1 MNLETQIR
9 QVRARLSDPRRTDP
23 EDSYVTDLELVD
35 FLHQAE
41 WQVVRDLAERESFV
55 QTATFAAVNGQEQYD
70 EAAVGFPIDVMDIV
84 RVTYGGVE
92 CRRHPVHELGALD
105 FGSNYRARKGLSQF
119 FYLIGGSLGK
129 LKLGIRPIPDDT
141 SQIAIW
147 YVRRP
152 YRRFRHVRG
161 IVTLLGTN
169 VEIIDSTNLL
179 HVDSYW
185 NTCEVRIMDGLYVG
199 NERVVSAFAAA
210 TDKITVSSAFP
221 TPIPVGS
228 RYEVG
233 EVSQMPADLEPLV
246 IGWAAYLG
254 FVKNMAADLGGIAR
268 SEYDQMMSRH
278 NQRYGMSRTEPGREP
293 QGAAL

>member
-35 FLHQAE
+35 FIHQAE

-55 QTATFAAVNGQEQYD
+55 QTATFNAVNAQEQYD
-70 EAAVGFPIDVMDIV
+70 EAAAGFPIDVLDIV

-105 FGSNYRARKGLSQF
+105 FGSNYRPRKGLSQF

-141 SQIAIW
+141 SQVAVW

-152 YRRFRHVRG
+152 YRRFKHLLG
-161 IVTLLGTN
+161 QVTLAGTN
-169 VEIIDSTNLL
+169 LEIIDSTSLL

-185 NTCEVRIMDGLYVG
+185 NGSEVRLKDQIYAG
-199 NERVVSAFAAA
+199 NERIVSAFAAA
-210 TDKITVSSAFP
+210 TDKITVSVAWP
-221 TPIPVGS
+221 TIITVGT

-246 IGWAAYLG
+246 IGWASYLG

-268 SEYDQMMSRH
+268 SEYDQMLSRH

-293 QGAAL
+293 QAAAL